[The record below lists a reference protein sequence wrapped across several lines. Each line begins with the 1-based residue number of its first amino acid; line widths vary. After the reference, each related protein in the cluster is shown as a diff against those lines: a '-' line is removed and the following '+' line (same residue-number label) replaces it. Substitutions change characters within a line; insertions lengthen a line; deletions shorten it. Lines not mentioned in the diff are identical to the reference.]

1 MKRALSGNKKT
12 KVTLSSQLILE
23 KREENSKKKK
33 KRDFN
38 KIYSMMRMMF

>member
-33 KRDFN
+33 RDFN